1 MVRCGLY
8 QTTSNA
14 VVKDVTRALGLRV
27 LGSERSFAVAPSPS
41 VAFDSEL
48 VMPVIPSGSAM
59 LVGATLGGSIAGGWR
74 KAKLGVSFERV
85 SSSEDDCLLYVR
97 GHDKRKARVQAS
109 GSCRGASIH
118 D

>member
-41 VAFDSEL
+41 VALDKEL
-48 VMPVIPSGSAM
+48 VMPVIPSDFAM
-59 LVGATLGGSIAGGWR
+59 SLGTTLGGVSAGGWR
-74 KAKLGVSFERV
+74 KGEVEF
-85 SSSEDDCLLYVR
+85 LLQ
-97 GHDKRKARVQAS
+97 KK
-109 GSCRGASIH
+109 SI
-118 D
+118 